1 MKNLKAE
8 MLNRKASDPKNKPDQ
23 ILKALALQTGQTV
36 ADIGAGGGYFSLR
49 FADSVGREGRVFA
62 VDTDPSF
69 LEFIKS
75 NAKEKGLDSV
85 EAVLA
90 TENELHLPKGSLDLV
105 FMRNV
110 THHLPNRVDYF
121 RKLKDMLKPEGR
133 IAIIEY
139 RHGGGFSFHRMFGHF
154 VPEEVIVA
162 EMNKVGYQLKENFD
176 FLPEQ
181 SFAIFSIR
189 NENKRKS
196 AGVGLEPIREWTGRD
211 LNPRLPPCEG
221 GVRTRLNHRPLLSSL
236 TRTARRLN

>member
-1 MKNLKAE
+1 MRNPKAE
-8 MLNRKASDPKNKPDQ
+8 MFNKKASDPKNKPDQ
-23 ILKALALQTGQTV
+23 ILEALALQPEQTV

-49 FADSVGREGRVFA
+49 FANVVGKEGRVFA

-75 NAKEKGLDSV
+75 KAKEKGLDSV
-85 EAVLA
+85 QTVLV
-90 TENELHLPKGSLDLV
+90 TEDELRLPKRSLDLV

-121 RKLKDMLKPEGR
+121 RKLKDMLKPDGR

-139 RHGGGFSFHRMFGHF
+139 RRGGGFSFHRMFGHF

-162 EMNKVGYQLKENFD
+162 EMHNAGYQLKEDFD

-181 SFAIFSIR
+181 SFAIFSMH
-189 NENKRKS
+189 NEDKRKS
-196 AGVGLEPIREWTGRD
+196 AKSGI
-211 LNPRLPPCEG
+211 
-221 GVRTRLNHRPLLSSL
+221 
-236 TRTARRLN
+236 

>member
-8 MLNRKASDPKNKPDQ
+8 MFNRKASDPENKPDQ
-23 ILKALALQTGQTV
+23 TLEALALQPGQTV

-49 FADSVGREGRVFA
+49 FADAVGKEGHVFA

-75 NAKEKGLDSV
+75 NAKEKGLDNV
-85 EAVLA
+85 ETVLA
-90 TENELHLPKGSLDLV
+90 TEDELNLPKGSLDLV

-121 RKLKDMLKPEGR
+121 RKLKELLKPEGR

-139 RHGGGFSFHRMFGHF
+139 RCGGGFSFHKMFGHF
-154 VPEEVIVA
+154 VPKEVIVA
-162 EMNKVGYQLKENFD
+162 EMHKPGYQLKKDLD

-181 SFAIFSIR
+181 SFTIFSMH
-189 NENKRKS
+189 NEDKRKS
-196 AGVGLEPIREWTGRD
+196 VRVGFEP
-211 LNPRLPPCEG
+211 
-221 GVRTRLNHRPLLSSL
+221 VS
-236 TRTARRLN
+236 TRT